1 MIRNDIYTHYKGNDY
16 QFKCIALP
24 LNEVEDQSCLVPK
37 GTARY
42 YENDRDI
49 PLYFHN
55 GVWLIDSDLPH
66 VIYQSEANYGTDK
79 VWAREVDDF
88 FGYKEKD
95 GRYIKRFALKHF
107 SVEGEENI

>member
-1 MIRNDIYTHYKGNDY
+1 MG
-16 QFKCIALP
+16 ALYI
-24 LNEVEDQSCLVPK
+24 VSIFLVDH
-37 GTARY
+37 RM
-42 YENDRDI
+42 
-49 PLYFHN
+49 F
-55 GVWLIDSDLPH
+55 S
-66 VIYQSEANYGTDK
+66 STDK

>member
-1 MIRNDIYTHYKGNDY
+1 M
-16 QFKCIALP
+16 F
-24 LNEVEDQSCLVPK
+24 S
-37 GTARY
+37 
-42 YENDRDI
+42 
-49 PLYFHN
+49 
-55 GVWLIDSDLPH
+55 S
-66 VIYQSEANYGTDK
+66 TDK